1 MTVSTTAVC
10 VRLVSH
16 STAVIVKDK
25 RGHRRVGPE
34 DRRTALDVVWPRL
47 HARWWN
53 FNSDAGGGRQYPSC
67 SMSLKETYPD
77 GTKDMLEQVEEIAES
92 ALNRAEAADRRA
104 STIAGSVAI
113 AASFTLTGAGL
124 VLDHQKVTNHDLRRW
139 LAILLC

>member
-1 MTVSTTAVC
+1 
-10 VRLVSH
+10 
-16 STAVIVKDK
+16 
-25 RGHRRVGPE
+25 
-34 DRRTALDVVWPRL
+34 
-47 HARWWN
+47 
-53 FNSDAGGGRQYPSC
+53 
-67 SMSLKETYPD
+67 MSLKETYPD